1 MNTQTQDTGMKNGAQ
16 MRITAEERELIA
28 RTFGGNEALL
38 LLLRKIFL
46 PEIDPKAPIGQV
58 IDLWLT
64 LENTNKGL
72 PLDEQL
78 VNLKARNLMI
88 THTDQSLMQL
98 SLIAQ
103 MPTPAKVAENQT
115 KNSTK

>member
-16 MRITAEERELIA
+16 MRITPDEIELIK
-28 RTFGGNEALL
+28 RTFSGNEALL
-38 LLLRKIFL
+38 ILMRKIFL

-72 PLDEQL
+72 SLDEQI

-88 THTDQSLMQL
+88 THTDQCLMQL
-98 SLIAQ
+98 SLISQ
-103 MPTPAKVAENQT
+103 LPTPTKVAENLS